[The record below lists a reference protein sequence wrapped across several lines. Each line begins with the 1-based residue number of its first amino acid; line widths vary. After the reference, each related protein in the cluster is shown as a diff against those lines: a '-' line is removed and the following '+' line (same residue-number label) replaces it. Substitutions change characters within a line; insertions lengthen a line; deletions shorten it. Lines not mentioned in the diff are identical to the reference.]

1 MIPSFIV
8 GGDTNMALIDQNI
21 SVGDCEIHF
30 MKAPGAGGRTLL
42 FLHGM
47 KFNAATWRDLGT
59 LEKMGEEGYEALAL
73 DLPGFGESPTSD
85 LDPVKVLKQVVI
97 SQKLN
102 KPVIVGPSMGG
113 KVALDFALA
122 HPEFVGGLV
131 LIGAVGVEERKEQL
145 STINVPTLVVWGSE
159 DAISPLANGHL
170 LAEQIPDASLVLV
183 QGAPHPCY
191 LDQPDIWHWELTSFL
206 AEHFGIA
213 RKI

>member
-1 MIPSFIV
+1 
-8 GGDTNMALIDQNI
+8 MAFVDQKI
-21 SVGDCEIHF
+21 RIADCEIHLI
-30 MKAPGAGGRTLL
+30 KAAAGPGGRTLL

-59 LEKMGEEGYEALAL
+59 LDKLGEEGYGVLAL
-73 DLPGFGESPTSD
+73 DLPGFGESPACD
-85 LDPVKVLKQVVI
+85 LAPVKVLKQVVI
-97 SQKLN
+97 NQKLE

-122 HPEFVGGLV
+122 HPELVGGLV
-131 LIGAVGVEERKEQL
+131 LIGAVGVEEIKEQL
-145 STINVPTLVVWGSE
+145 STIKVPTLILWGSE
-159 DAISPLANGHL
+159 DAISPLTNGHL
-170 LAEQIPDASLVLV
+170 LAGLIPDASLVLM

-213 RKI
+213 CKK